1 MPAVHC
7 TAVTHDVA
15 PATTLVLP
23 AAHTAQLE
31 PVPLYPGAHRLH
43 DAAEVEP
50 VAEVVKPV
58 PHIVHAVLPAD
69 ALYDPTAHAVHVT
82 PSPP

>member
-15 PATTLVLP
+15 PATTLVVP
-23 AAHTAQLE
+23 AAHAVQLE
-31 PVPLYPGAHRLH
+31 PVPLYPGAHTLH

-50 VAEVVKPV
+50 DPEVVRPDSQGIETPV
-58 PHIVHAVLPAD
+58 PVEYCPKG
-69 ALYDPTAHAVHVT
+69 TA
-82 PSPP
+82 